1 MRLMRWLAA
10 GLCVLLVT
18 AMAGLKPAAAQ
29 GNEVL
34 LPEQSAA
41 KAKSI
46 LQQVIAK
53 LGGGAY
59 LNVRDTDCSGR
70 LAQFGNNGAMTG
82 FTQYRD
88 TWLLPDKNRKEYIVK
103 GEHTIA
109 GFLIGI
115 DGLNISHGG
124 VIIMLFNGDQGWILD
139 KSGVSDQPEDV
150 AKTFAQQVKSGMDA
164 MLRSRLNE
172 RGLDLRYAGTDVID
186 LKEAEWIE
194 FTDKDRGQFRL
205 GLEKSTHLPLRWVV
219 QSRDPKTQERT
230 ETVTSY
236 SQFTPVDGVLA
247 PVRIAR
253 AQDGR
258 DLFQIYFDSC
268 KYNSNLSPD
277 LFTRSALEQRSHQ
290 AGSKDN
296 KSEKPDN
303 KKK

>member
-1 MRLMRWLAA
+1 MRLMHCLAA
-10 GLCVLLVT
+10 GLFLLLVT
-18 AMAGLKPAAAQ
+18 AMAGSKPAAAQ
-29 GNEVL
+29 SSEAL
-34 LPEQSAA
+34 LPEQSAG

-46 LQQVIAK
+46 LQQVVAK

-88 TWLLPDKNRKEYIVK
+88 TWILPDKDRKEYIVK

-124 VIIMLFNGDQGWILD
+124 VIIMMFNGDKGWILD

-150 AKTFAQQVKSGMDA
+150 AKTFAQQVKSGMDN

-230 ETVTSY
+230 ETITSY
-236 SQFTPVDGVLA
+236 SQFMPFDGVLA

-258 DLFQIYFDSC
+258 DLFQIYFDTC
-268 KYNSNLSPD
+268 KYNANLSPD
-277 LFTRSALEQRSHQ
+277 LFTRSALERRSHQ
-290 AGSKDN
+290 GGSNGN

-303 KKK
+303 QKK

>member
-1 MRLMRWLAA
+1 MRLMRCLAA
-10 GLCVLLVT
+10 GLFLSLVT
-18 AMAGLKPAAAQ
+18 AMAGSKPAAAQ
-29 GNEVL
+29 SSEAL

-41 KAKSI
+41 KAKAI

-59 LNVRDTDCSGR
+59 LNVRDTDCNGR

-88 TWLLPDKNRKEYIVK
+88 IWLLPDKNRKEYIVK

-124 VIIMLFNGDQGWILD
+124 VTIMLFNGDQGWILD

-150 AKTFAQQVKSGMDA
+150 AKNFAQQVKSSMDT

-219 QSRDPKTQERT
+219 QSRDRQTQERT
-230 ETVTSY
+230 ETTTSY
-236 SQFTPVDGVLA
+236 SQFMPFDGALA

-268 KYNSNLSPD
+268 KYNSNLSSD
-277 LFTRSALEQRSHQ
+277 LFTRSALEQRSRQ

-296 KSEKPDN
+296 K
-303 KKK
+303 KK

>member
-1 MRLMRWLAA
+1 MRLTHWLAA
-10 GLCVLLVT
+10 GLCLLLVT
-18 AMAGLKPAAAQ
+18 AMAGSKLAAAQ
-29 GNEVL
+29 GNEAL

-41 KAKSI
+41 KAKVI

-53 LGGGAY
+53 LGGAAY
-59 LNVRDTDCSGR
+59 LNVRDTDCNGR

-150 AKTFAQQVKSGMDA
+150 AKTFAQQVRSSMDA

-205 GLEKSTHLPLRWVV
+205 GLEKSSHLPLRWVV
-219 QSRDPKTQERT
+219 QARDPKTQERT

-268 KYNSNLSPD
+268 KYNSNLSAD

>member
-10 GLCVLLVT
+10 GLFLLLVT
-18 AMAGLKPAAAQ
+18 ATAGSRTAAAQ
-29 GNEVL
+29 NSEAL

-53 LGGGAY
+53 LGGSAY

-124 VIIMLFNGDQGWILD
+124 ITVMLFNGNQGWILD

-150 AKTFAQQVKSGMDA
+150 AKNFAQQVKSGMDT

-172 RGLDLRYAGTDVID
+172 KGLDLRYAGTDVID

-230 ETVTSY
+230 ETITSY
-236 SQFTPVDGVLA
+236 SQFTPFDGVLA

-258 DLFQIYFDSC
+258 DLFQIYFDAC

>member
-1 MRLMRWLAA
+1 MRLMQRVSA
-10 GLCVLLVT
+10 GLILLLLMAT
-18 AMAGLKPAAAQ
+18 AGFKPAAAQ
-29 GNEVL
+29 NNEAY

-41 KAKSI
+41 KAKSV

-53 LGGGAY
+53 LGGSAY
-59 LNVRDTDCSGR
+59 LNVRDTDCTGR

-88 TWLLPDKNRKEYIVK
+88 TWLLPDKDRKEYIVK

-109 GFLIGI
+109 GFLVGI

-124 VIIMLFNGDQGWILD
+124 VTVILFNGNQGWILD

-150 AKTFAQQVKSGMDA
+150 AKTFSQQVKSSMDT
-164 MLRSRLNE
+164 MLRLRLNE
-172 RGLDLRYAGTDVID
+172 KGLDLRYAGTDVID

-219 QSRDPKTQERT
+219 QSRDTQTQERT

-236 SQFTPVDGVLA
+236 SQFMPFDGVLA

-258 DLFQIYFDSC
+258 DLFQLYFDSC
-268 KYNSNLSPD
+268 KYNSNLSAD
-277 LFTRSALEQRSHQ
+277 LFTRSSLEQLSHQ
-290 AGSKDN
+290 GGSKGN

>member
-10 GLCVLLVT
+10 GLCLLLVT
-18 AMAGLKPAAAQ
+18 ATAGLKPAAAQ
-29 GNEVL
+29 GNEAL

-41 KAKSI
+41 KAKVI

-172 RGLDLRYAGTDVID
+172 RGLDIRYAGTDVID

-236 SQFTPVDGVLA
+236 SQFTPSDGVLA

-258 DLFQIYFDSC
+258 DLFQVYFDSC
-268 KYNSNLSPD
+268 KYNSNLSAD

-290 AGSKDN
+290 GGAKDN